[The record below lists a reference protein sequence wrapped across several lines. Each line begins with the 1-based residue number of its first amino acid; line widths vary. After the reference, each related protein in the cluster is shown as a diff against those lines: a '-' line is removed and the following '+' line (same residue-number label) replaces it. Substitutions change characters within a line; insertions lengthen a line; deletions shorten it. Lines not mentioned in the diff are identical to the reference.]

1 MEMSRKELEA
11 QERLLENNLK
21 ISLLVEINEVLQQ
34 RQEVVQR
41 HNLLL
46 KNISDLQNQIE
57 SLWDAK
63 VSEAKQQGA
72 KLEADVSAL
81 RLQITAL
88 QKASGG
94 SQPVK
99 LSDLSPQDGPKSAGK
114 ELPSRKANYKI
125 TATRLQSDIKSLRHR
140 INGTKLRLL
149 NEIKNKQQAE
159 AEVRQLRSN
168 ISSSKHNSKA
178 TTPLPGPVL
187 CYFGDSAKIRPTI
200 TAGRRLVQ

>member
-46 KNISDLQNQIE
+46 KNISDLQNQVQDTTKWIE

-178 TTPLPGPVL
+178 TTPLPG
-187 CYFGDSAKIRPTI
+187 YSDSPCPEPPI
-200 TAGRRLVQ
+200 L